1 MVLLITLLSLQV
13 EEGSVKQFPS
23 YDDRNYYFQGTLGD
37 EFVPGSSKGTKDQ
50 PNKDGLEEFV
60 LKINSMLYPRDLVDG
75 LNCMMSHLRGKGIQ
89 CPYPLTSRNGR
100 QLEMCSESRLSKC
113 ETNDKEKEYCV
124 RVLFF
129 IRGDVLDKI
138 DKVHITP
145 GLVYE
150 TGKYVGSLDAALQV
164 GCVYSSTLDIVYCTS
179 SV

>member
-1 MVLLITLLSLQV
+1 M
-13 EEGSVKQFPS
+13 KQFSS
-23 YDDRNYYFQGTLGD
+23 YMDRNYYFQGTLGD
-37 EFVPGSSKGTKDQ
+37 EYVPGSSKGVQ
-50 PNKDGLEEFV
+50 ANKGGLEEFV

-100 QLEMCSESRLSKC
+100 QLEICSESRLLKR

-124 RVLFF
+124 RVFFF
-129 IRGDVLDKI
+129 IRGEIFDKI

-164 GCVYSSTLDIVYCTS
+164 GSLS
-179 SV
+179 